1 MLYLFLDIIL
11 GLLLLYGF
19 IRGLWNG
26 FFVELASLISLLAG
40 IYVAVVFSGLL
51 ESVIKAHVSWNAQWI
66 GITAFALTFILV
78 VVAISLLSKVL
89 TKVAGFSGLG
99 LFNKLLGGLFGI
111 VKMVLILSVSIALL
125 SKISGSFRNA
135 KADESILFD
144 PISDVAGII
153 YPSLEEWAIDLKDKI
168 N

>member
-99 LFNKLLGGLFGI
+99 LFNKLMGGLFGI
-111 VKMVLILSVSIALL
+111 VKTVLILSVSIALL
-125 SKISGSFRNA
+125 KISSSFRNA